1 MKKIKKQ
8 KIQKMIKNKNFIFKI
23 IFIILI
29 IELFY
34 L

>member
-8 KIQKMIKNKNFIFKI
+8 KILKMNKNKNFIFKI